1 MEIFRTPR
9 VTLIGRPQFLEPE
22 HLAVTWR
29 GESSDGERLAEFA
42 GRLCYMSQ
50 HNPANRTTAEYL
62 ENILKQGHGSVFEH
76 SQYVLLLEGISRSC
90 SHELVRHRAGFGYCL
105 AGDTHIYS
113 EHRWG
118 GKRNGPTRRTI
129 REIFE
134 MSRTPHGR
142 SRLKLL
148 RIRCLDEATGTFT
161 TGRVRSVIRSGVRP
175 VFRVRLE
182 DGKEITCSRDH
193 RFLTLAGWQK
203 LDEIVGLEV
212 SAGGVAT
219 WHQADAVMMVN
230 GVSAVHDR
238 DWLARHYHDLGLD
251 QKSIGELA
259 GVSTHTVRSW
269 VRKHGLQKPAGSW
282 SVGRTPWNKGR
293 QYEAGWHHTED
304 TRALLSSAKRGERN
318 PRWRGGVTREAV
330 AIRKQATSLRQAAFE
345 RDNHVCRLCGRRGGR
360 LTIHHVI
367 PIWSRR
373 DLAGELDNLATLC
386 RGCHHSLNGR
396 ELEFIERLG
405 GKRDQLGPA
414 AGPRVG
420 RGNLMVPRVRRIV
433 SVVSAGEQETFDL
446 EMDGPNHNF
455 VANGIVTHNSQLS
468 QRYVDESHAAFVMPP
483 AMQGSPDLEGEW
495 ERQVTAAQAAYVA
508 AVEHL
513 MARYEW
519 VESKVHR
526 RKMARE
532 AARSVLP
539 NATEVKIVV
548 SANVRAWRTML
559 ELRLG
564 EGAEQEIRRLAVEI
578 LKVLRAEAPH
588 LFADFEIYRADDGAE
603 AGRVAFH
610 KV

>member
-1 MEIFRTPR
+1 MEIFRSPR
-9 VTLIGRPQFLEPE
+9 VTLIGRPQFVEPA
-22 HLAVTWR
+22 HLPVTWQ

-62 ENILKQGHGSVFEH
+62 QNILKQGHGSVFEH
-76 SQYVLLLEGISRSC
+76 AQYVLLLEGISRSC

-105 AGDTHIYS
+105 AGDTAVYS

-118 GKRNGPTRRTI
+118 GKRSGPTRRTI

-134 MSRTPHGR
+134 MTKTPHGR

-148 RIRCLDEATGTFT
+148 RLRSLDEEAGSFT
-161 TGRVRSVIRSGVRP
+161 TGRVKAVACSGVRP
-175 VFRVRLE
+175 VFKVELD
-182 DGKEITCSRDH
+182 DGKTITCSKDH
-193 RFLTLAGWQK
+193 RFLTPTGWER
-203 LDEIVGLEV
+203 LEDIVGLGMSGERL
-212 SAGGVAT
+212 AT
-219 WHQADAVMMVN
+219 WTRRDAEILVN

-238 DWLARHYHDLGLD
+238 DWLFRHYVELNLS
-251 QKSIGELA
+251 QQSIAEIA
-259 GVSTHTVRSW
+259 GVSHHTVRSW
-269 VRKHGLQKPAGSW
+269 VRRHGLQKPLGSW
-282 SVGRTPWNKGR
+282 TLGAEPWNKGKR
-293 QYEAGWHHTED
+293 YTAGWHHSEE
-304 TRALLSSAKRGERN
+304 TRALLSAAKQGQGN
-318 PRWRGGVTREAV
+318 PHWRGGITPYAV
-330 AIRKQATSLRQAAFE
+330 AIRKSATARRKEVFA
-345 RDNHVCRLCGRRGGR
+345 RDSHTCRLCGRRGGK
-360 LTIHHVI
+360 LTVHHVL
-367 PIWSRR
+367 PVWLRPE
-373 DLAGELDNLATLC
+373 LAAEIDNLATLC
-386 RGCHHSLNGR
+386 PSCHNSVNGR
-396 ELEFIERLG
+396 ELDFVEKLGSRVDCSAVSTTPRL
-405 GKRDQLGPA
+405 
-414 AGPRVG
+414 G
-420 RGNLMVPRVRRIV
+420 RGNLMIPRRRRIV
-433 SVVSAGEQETFDL
+433 SVTYAGERETYDL
-446 EMDGPNHNF
+446 EMEGPHHNF

-483 AMQGSPDLEGEW
+483 AIQGDAKLEQEW
-495 ERQVTAAQAAYVA
+495 EAQVTQAQAAYVT

-564 EGAEQEIRRLAVEI
+564 EGAELEIRRLAVEALTV
-578 LKVLRAEAPH
+578 LKTEAPR
-588 LFADFEIYRADDGAE
+588 LFSDFEIYRADDGAD
-603 AGRVAFH
+603 AGRVGFH